1 LAFFNYEEA
10 DKMKEAVLFQ
20 QLYEMAAL
28 LAKANQEFCQNWLGK
43 KPKAPPRSDDH
54 EIKP

>member
-1 LAFFNYEEA
+1 
-10 DKMKEAVLFQ
+10 MKEAVLFQ